1 MSTSRRPRTAKK
13 PRKRRHL
20 LPLWLRLA
28 ILGMVAAALMIS
40 AAVALFPLLGL
51 SLELPF
57 TSRSRIS
64 ESEILLQEV
73 RPLFH
78 LSTVE
83 YTYKSVFPHDFI
95 PQNSDPQR
103 AYSRRQQ
110 GQELTSRAKEAA
122 ELYSICLSTGI
133 RLDSRSTDFVVLTS
147 RVKGGYNLGQNKLD
161 PSPQPPHQSNNQSSN
176 QSGKEAASNLQ
187 VHLNPSLKTVELKL
201 PKPLI
206 TEFVIQDETS
216 EYYQYPDI
224 QVDAAQWKA
233 ISGYVEEKIRSRVL
247 QEGILEH
254 TEKNMQNLLV
264 RLLKSAGWK
273 QIVFT
278 TASDSPQ

>member
-1 MSTSRRPRTAKK
+1 MSTA
-13 PRKRRHL
+13 RKRRHL
-20 LPLWLRLA
+20 LPLWLRLT
-28 ILGMVAAALMIS
+28 ILGLVAAALLIT
-40 AAVALFPLLGL
+40 AALTVLPMLGL
-51 SLELPF
+51 SLKLPF
-57 TSRSRIS
+57 TSRTQIS

-95 PQNSDPQR
+95 PENSDPQR

-110 GQELTSRAKEAA
+110 GQELSSRAKEAA
-122 ELYSICLSTGI
+122 DLYSICLTAGI

-147 RVKGGYNLGQNKLD
+147 RVKGGYNLE
-161 PSPQPPHQSNNQSSN
+161 PSM
-176 QSGKEAASNLQ
+176 EAASDLQ
-187 VHLNPSLKTVELKL
+187 VHLNPSLKTAELKL
-201 PKPLI
+201 PNPLI

-233 ISGYVEEKIRSRVL
+233 ISGYVEEKIRCRVL
-247 QEGILEH
+247 QEGILQQ
-254 TEKNMQNLLV
+254 TEKNMQDLLL
-264 RLLKSAGWK
+264 RLMGSAGWE

-278 TASDSPQ
+278 AASGTPQ

>member
-1 MSTSRRPRTAKK
+1 MSTPRRPRTTKK

-20 LPLWLRLA
+20 LPLWLRLS
-28 ILGMVAAALMIS
+28 ILGIVAAALMIT
-40 AAVALFPLLGL
+40 AAVTLFPMLGL
-51 SLELPF
+51 SLQVPF
-57 TSRSRIS
+57 TSRTLIS

-122 ELYSICLSTGI
+122 DLYSICLSAGI

-147 RVKGGYNLGQNKLD
+147 HVKGGYNLES
-161 PSPQPPHQSNNQSSN
+161 SPNSSNQSNNQSS
-176 QSGKEAASNLQ
+176 KEAASNLQ
-187 VHLNPSLKTVELKL
+187 VHLNPSLKTAELKL
-201 PKPLI
+201 PQPLI

-247 QEGILEH
+247 EEGILEQ

-264 RLLKSAGWK
+264 RLLKSAGWE

>member
-1 MSTSRRPRTAKK
+1 MSTPGKNRTSQSPRRPRTAQK
-13 PRKRRHL
+13 PRKRPHL
-20 LPLWLRLA
+20 LPLWLRLS
-28 ILGMVAAALMIS
+28 ILGIVAAVLMIS
-40 AAVALFPLLGL
+40 VAVTLFPMLGL

-57 TSRSRIS
+57 TSRTQIS
-64 ESEILLQEV
+64 ESQILLQEV

-95 PQNSDPQR
+95 PEHSDPQR

-122 ELYSICLSTGI
+122 DLYSICRTAGI
-133 RLDSRSTDFVVLTS
+133 NLDSRSTDFVVLTS
-147 RVKGGYNLGQNKLD
+147 RVKGGYNLEPNLE
-161 PSPQPPHQSNNQSSN
+161 SNNLSS
-176 QSGKEAASNLQ
+176 KEAASDLQ
-187 VHLNPSLKTVELKL
+187 VHLNPSLKTAELRL
-201 PKPLI
+201 PSPQI

-224 QVDAAQWKA
+224 QVDATQWKV

-247 QEGILEH
+247 QEGILEQ
-254 TEKNMQNLLV
+254 TEKNMRDLLL
-264 RLLKSAGWK
+264 RLMKSAGWE